1 MTRIDKT
8 IQAALIS
15 GSLITLASLDAG
27 AAEPFVNL
35 NHTAVS
41 VTTGSTEVLAANAA
55 RGLALLVN
63 DSDTVIYCKLG
74 VAAAVNQGVRLNAS
88 GGSWELSAHFGNLDP
103 RAINCI
109 HCGSGSKT
117 LLATEG

>member
-1 MTRIDKT
+1 MTRT
-8 IQAALIS
+8 TNYTQAALIA
-15 GSLITLASLDAG
+15 GSLLTLASLGAW

-35 NHTAVS
+35 NHAAVS
-41 VTTGSTEVLAANAA
+41 VTTSSTEVLAANAA
-55 RGLALLVN
+55 RGLVLLVN
-63 DSDTVIYCKLG
+63 DSDTVIYCKIG

-109 HCGSGSKT
+109 HGGTGGKT